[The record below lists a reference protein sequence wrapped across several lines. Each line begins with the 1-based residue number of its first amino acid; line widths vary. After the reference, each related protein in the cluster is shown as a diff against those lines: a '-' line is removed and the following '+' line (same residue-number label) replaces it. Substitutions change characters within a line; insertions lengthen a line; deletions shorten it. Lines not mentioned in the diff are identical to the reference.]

1 MREKRGVS
9 SVRVVCA
16 RARSNVQRNIRERF
30 DFRDAVPDPAPA
42 RRSPQ
47 PTPTAAPAGA
57 AALGDGRGH
66 FISFIREN
74 VRVFRLRLPGSSVIH
89 TSGSVA
95 VQ

>member
-16 RARSNVQRNIRERF
+16 WKSTRSNVQRNIRERF

-57 AALGDGRGH
+57 AALGDGRRH
-66 FISFIREN
+66 FIFHS
-74 VRVFRLRLPGSSVIH
+74 
-89 TSGSVA
+89 
-95 VQ
+95 

>member
-66 FISFIREN
+66 FIFREN
-74 VRVFRLRLPGSSVIH
+74 VRVFGLRLR
-89 TSGSVA
+89 A
-95 VQ
+95 RR